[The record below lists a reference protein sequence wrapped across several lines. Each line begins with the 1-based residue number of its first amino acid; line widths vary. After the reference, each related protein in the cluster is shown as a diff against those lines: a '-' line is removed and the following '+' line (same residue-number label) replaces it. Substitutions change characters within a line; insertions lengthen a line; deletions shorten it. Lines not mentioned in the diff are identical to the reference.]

1 MSFKGL
7 AIGGTLGWLFGGP
20 LGALFG
26 AALGNYVE
34 KGMSGAKASG
44 NRRRTGMDSEGSMLF
59 CASAAAMFAKI
70 AKADGVVTRDEIASV
85 ERAFL
90 GLGFSN
96 EARAYAID
104 VFRMAKDDACAIE
117 DYAREFASA
126 VHSTEVREFLY
137 ELLWD
142 IACADGMVDAAELD
156 MLRRVTA
163 PLGIRSCW
171 FNIFAEERLRGRGG
185 AERERTSRSARKRD
199 KLAEAYALLGV
210 SPGASEEEVKRAY
223 RAKAKKYHPDAL
235 RAQGL
240 PDEMIDKANDMMA
253 KLNAAWSEIRQ
264 AEGRR

>member
-1 MSFKGL
+1 MSFKGM

-34 KGMSGAKASG
+34 KGMSGSKTPG
-44 NRRRTGMDSEGSMLF
+44 NRRRAGMGADGSMAF

-70 AKADGVVTRDEIASV
+70 AKADGVVTRTEIASV
-85 ERAFL
+85 ERAFS
-90 GLGFSN
+90 GLGFS
-96 EARAYAID
+96 EKARSYAID
-104 VFRMAKDDACAIE
+104 VFRMAKDDAHAIE

-126 VHSTEVREFLY
+126 VHSIEVREFLY

-142 IACADGMVDAAELD
+142 IACADGRVDAAELD

-163 PLGIRSCW
+163 PLGIHSYW
-171 FNIFAEERLRGRGG
+171 FRVFAEERLRGRGG
-185 AERERTSRSARKRD
+185 GAGRASGPAPERD

-210 SPGASEEEVKRAY
+210 SPDASDDEVKRAY

-240 PDEMIDKANDMMA
+240 PDEMVDRANDMMA
-253 KLNAAWSEIRQ
+253 KLNAAWNEIEKARS
-264 AEGRR
+264 ALS

>member
-1 MSFKGL
+1 MSFKGI

-26 AALGNYVE
+26 AALGSYVE
-34 KGMSGAKASG
+34 KGMSSAKASG
-44 NRRRTGMDSEGSMLF
+44 NSSQSGMDSEGSMLF

-70 AKADGVVTRDEIASV
+70 AKADGIVTRDEIASV

-90 GLGFSN
+90 GLGFSDK
-96 EARAYAID
+96 ARSYAID
-104 VFRMAKDDACAIE
+104 VFRMAKDDAHSIE
-117 DYAREFASA
+117 DYACEFASA
-126 VHSTEVREFLY
+126 VRSVEVREFLY

-163 PLGIRSCW
+163 PLGIRSYW
-171 FNIFAEERLRGRGG
+171 FRIFAEERLRGRGG
-185 AERERTSRSARKRD
+185 AGRASGSVPDRD
-199 KLAEAYALLGV
+199 KLTEAYALLGV
-210 SPGASEEEVKRAY
+210 SPGASDEEVKRAY

-240 PDEMIDKANDMMA
+240 PDEMVDRANDMMA
-253 KLNAAWSEIRQ
+253 KLNAAWSEIERS
-264 AEGRR
+264 RS

>member
-1 MSFKGL
+1 M

-26 AALGNYVE
+26 AALGSYVE
-34 KGMSGAKASG
+34 KGMSSAKASG
-44 NRRRTGMDSEGSMLF
+44 SKRRSGMDSESSMLF

-90 GLGFSN
+90 GLGFSA
-96 EARAYAID
+96 EARSYAIE
-104 VFRMAKDDACAIE
+104 VFRMAKDDEHTIE

-126 VHSTEVREFLY
+126 VCSIEVREFLY

-142 IACADGMVDAAELD
+142 IACADGRVDAAELD

-163 PLGIRSCW
+163 PLGIRSYW
-171 FNIFAEERLRGRGG
+171 FHMFAEERIRGRGG
-185 AERERTSRSARKRD
+185 AEERASRSAQERD

-210 SPGASEEEVKRAY
+210 SPGASDEEVKRAY

-235 RAQGL
+235 KAQGL
-240 PDEMIDKANDMMA
+240 PDEMVDRANDMMA